1 MQKVVKSLPNA
12 LGVTKTLVIAAF
24 REFDN
29 LNELLKE
36 IDSILPTDVSII
48 VADDTGIDTED
59 RITEIVR
66 GTLGDERN
74 WIITFEDKKSGRGSA
89 VLRGFRLASETFSN
103 SEYFAECDADGSHRP
118 LDIAKVILSPPSD
131 FLIGSRYLPQSSIEG
146 WPRSRKIASRVL
158 NHLIPM
164 ALNIKSTD
172 VTNGLRRYSKIATEL
187 IIEHP
192 QTNVGFIFLSEQ
204 ALLLS
209 KNGINPK
216 EEPITFINRIHGESS
231 VGMSEVIDSL
241 KGVLNLYK
249 TKNRN
254 KK

>member
-12 LGVTKTLVIAAF
+12 LEVTKTLVIAAF
-24 REFDN
+24 KEFDN

-36 IDSILPTDVSII
+36 IDSILPKDISII
-48 VADDTGIDTED
+48 VADDTGIDSEA

-66 GTLGDERN
+66 RTLGDERN
-74 WIITFEDKKSGRGSA
+74 WLITFEDKKSGRGSA
-89 VLRGFRLASETFSN
+89 VLRGFRLASKTFSN

-118 LDIAKVILSPPSD
+118 SDIAKVLLSPPSD
-131 FLIGSRYLPQSSIEG
+131 FLIGSRYLPQSRIEG

-158 NHLIPM
+158 NQLIPI
-164 ALNIKSTD
+164 ALNIESTD
-172 VTNGLRRYSKIATEL
+172 ITNGLRRYSRIATKI
-187 IIEHP
+187 IIEH
-192 QTNVGFIFLSEQ
+192 QQSNTGFIFLSEQ

-216 EEPITFINRIHGESS
+216 EEPIIFINRVHGESS
-231 VGMSEVIDSL
+231 VGIGEIFDSL
-241 KGVLNLYK
+241 KGVITLYK
-249 TKNRN
+249 TKNLY